1 MYGDSCISSAILFF
15 KVFLHLAIVQKITMK
30 ARYASNLPAHTGL
43 IILLA
48 PMDGPAQHTPLAGLS
63 PLLTKLRWDLCLA
76 DGIKQL

>member
-1 MYGDSCISSAILFF
+1 MYEGSCISSAALFC
-15 KVFLHLAIVQKITMK
+15 KVFLHLAIIQKFTMK
-30 ARYASNLPAHTGL
+30 VRYASNLPAHTGF

-48 PMDGPAQHTPLAGLS
+48 PMDGQAQHTPLAGLS